1 MLGVLKQVLA
11 GEEAIRPMRRAGRG
25 AGRRRTS
32 RAAAAVDILAAGP
45 LVSVTSFAA
54 GLGMA
59 VKKAAARLDK
69 FCAAS
74 IAVEVTH
81 RSKRRLFGSTAW
93 RRRAMPVRTATL
105 STRSDT
111 RARPPAAR
119 PTRRFCRQRRAAGA
133 ADPADADR
141 SRKRGGRSR
150 A

>member
-59 VKKAAARLDK
+59 VKKAAARLDSSAPPALPSK
-69 FCAAS
+69 S
-74 IAVEVTH
+74 RTV
-81 RSKRRLFGSTAW
+81 RSAGCSATAW

-111 RARPPAAR
+111 RARPPR
-119 PTRRFCRQRRAAGA
+119 GSTDPTICRQRRAAGA